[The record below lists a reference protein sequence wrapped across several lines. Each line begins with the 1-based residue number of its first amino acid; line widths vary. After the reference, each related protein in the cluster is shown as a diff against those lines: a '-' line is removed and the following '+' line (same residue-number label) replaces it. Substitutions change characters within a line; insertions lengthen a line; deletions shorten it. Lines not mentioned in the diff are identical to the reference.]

1 MPLPFNQLLDVA
13 LNLIF
18 PINCLGC
25 GSEGAYVCDHCLKE
39 LPWLRPPCCFYCAAP
54 QSGTP
59 CRWCRHR
66 PLALDGITAAF
77 LMEGAIREAVLQLKY
92 HQVRGLAPVLSEL
105 MEHAWQA
112 KGLPADLV
120 LPVPLHPRRL
130 RHRGYNQSA
139 LLSRALSKRLGLP
152 CDESALVRTRDTGP
166 QVGLSRDKRML
177 NVQDSFIGQEAVSG
191 KAVLVVDD
199 VATTCSTLSACADAL
214 RTAGAT
220 SVWGLVLA
228 REAPPP
234 AQGLHGSQPFR
245 RPRRTQR
252 ATRFGDT
259 SG

>member
-1 MPLPFNQLLDVA
+1 MPMPLKKLLDAA

-25 GSEGAYVCDHCLKE
+25 GSEGTYVCDRCLKE
-39 LPWLRPPCCFYCAAP
+39 LPWLRPPCCSHCAAT
-54 QSGTP
+54 QSATP

-66 PLALDGITAAF
+66 PLALDGIAAAF
-77 LMEGAIREAVLQLKY
+77 LLEGAIREAVLQLKY
-92 HQVRGLAPVLSEL
+92 HQVRGLAPVLAGL
-105 MEHAWQA
+105 MEQAWQA

-139 LLSRALSKRLGLP
+139 LLSRALGRGLGLP
-152 CDESALVRTRDTGP
+152 YDESALVRTRDTSP
-166 QVGLSRDKRML
+166 QVGLSRDKRVL
-177 NVQDSFIGQEAVSG
+177 NVQDSFIGKEAVSG

-214 RTAGAT
+214 RKSGAT
-220 SVWGLVLA
+220 TVWGLVLA

-234 AQGLHGSQPFR
+234 AQGHDGTRPFR
-245 RPRRTQR
+245 RTRRGQQ